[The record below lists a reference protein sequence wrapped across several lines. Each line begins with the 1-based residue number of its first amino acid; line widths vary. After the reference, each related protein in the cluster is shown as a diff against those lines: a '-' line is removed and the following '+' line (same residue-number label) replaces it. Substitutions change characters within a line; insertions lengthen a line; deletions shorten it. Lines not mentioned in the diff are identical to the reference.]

1 MKTSGFV
8 KGVTKLAL
16 QALIRATK
24 ADIRTHGEENLPAG
38 PAVYVVNHFTRME
51 TFFLPYIIEK
61 AAGMDLLALAH
72 FSFFTGGFGTFLEKL
87 GAISTRD
94 PERDRKMIGGL
105 LRGDRSCMIFPEGQM
120 VKDKKLVE
128 RGKFMIYN
136 AGIRRPPHTGA
147 GLLAL
152 RAEFYRDKL
161 RNFLETGYAEGVKE
175 YMEYFG
181 ITTRE
186 KAVECAQMESL
197 IVPVNITYYPIRA
210 RNNIVN
216 RLAHL
221 FVEKLPDRIEEEL
234 EVEGTMLS
242 EGVDI
247 DINFGVPIAPRAYLS
262 GRRYDRRVHDRGL
275 YLAGE
280 EMKRGLRFGREAIAL
295 MQRYMESIYG
305 LTTVNHD
312 HVFAYLL
319 EGYRK
324 KRISV
329 QDFKNRAFLAIDG
342 IRELPMQSSH
352 TSLGLKQRYLLTG
365 DPHGRFDS
373 FMDVAKSDGLVVE
386 ERGVI
391 YKNRERFSKPH
402 EFHDIRRDNV
412 VEVLKNEIEPLREVA
427 SALDSVM
434 RLPSCMVRR
443 RIRAKFL
450 ELDRNIFES
459 DYEKYYL
466 DGESKPRN
474 IGRPFFLK
482 RFFGRKGL
490 LLIHGYMAAPE
501 EVRALGEYLYRAGY
515 TVYGVRLRGHGTAP
529 EDLASRKWE
538 EWYESANRGYI
549 VLKNSVKKMA
559 VAGFSTGAGVALFQA
574 INKGEAFRGVVSINA
589 PLKVN
594 NIGSRL
600 ASTVVL
606 WNTFLSKLHL
616 ARGKMEY
623 VKNDPENRHINYFR
637 NPITGVAQLEK
648 FMDVV
653 EKHLKN
659 LHVPALI
666 VQGSRDPVVNPVSGI
681 EIFDLIGGTEKELC
695 RLYAE
700 RHGIVNG
707 EGSLRVFRRVERFL
721 DEVMG

>member
-1 MKTSGFV
+1 
-8 KGVTKLAL
+8 
-16 QALIRATK
+16 
-24 ADIRTHGEENLPAG
+24 
-38 PAVYVVNHFTRME
+38 
-51 TFFLPYIIEK
+51 
-61 AAGMDLLALAH
+61 
-72 FSFFTGGFGTFLEKL
+72 
-87 GAISTRD
+87 
-94 PERDRKMIGGL
+94 
-105 LRGDRSCMIFPEGQM
+105 
-120 VKDKKLVE
+120 
-128 RGKFMIYN
+128 
-136 AGIRRPPHTGA
+136 
-147 GLLAL
+147 
-152 RAEFYRDKL
+152 
-161 RNFLETGYAEGVKE
+161 
-175 YMEYFG
+175 
-181 ITTRE
+181 
-186 KAVECAQMESL
+186 
-197 IVPVNITYYPIRA
+197 
-210 RNNIVN
+210 
-216 RLAHL
+216 
-221 FVEKLPDRIEEEL
+221 
-234 EVEGTMLS
+234 
-242 EGVDI
+242 
-247 DINFGVPIAPRAYLS
+247 
-262 GRRYDRRVHDRGL
+262 
-275 YLAGE
+275 
-280 EMKRGLRFGREAIAL
+280 
-295 MQRYMESIYG
+295 
-305 LTTVNHD
+305 
-312 HVFAYLL
+312 
-319 EGYRK
+319 
-324 KRISV
+324 
-329 QDFKNRAFLAIDG
+329 
-342 IRELPMQSSH
+342 
-352 TSLGLKQRYLLTG
+352 
-365 DPHGRFDS
+365 
-373 FMDVAKSDGLVVE
+373 
-386 ERGVI
+386 
-391 YKNRERFSKPH
+391 
-402 EFHDIRRDNV
+402 
-412 VEVLKNEIEPLREVA
+412 
-427 SALDSVM
+427 
-434 RLPSCMVRR
+434 MVRR

>member
-1 MKTSGFV
+1 MKTSGFL
-8 KGVTKLAL
+8 KGATKLAL
-16 QALIRATK
+16 QALIKATR
-24 ADIRTHGEENLPAG
+24 ADIRTHGEEHLPSG

-51 TFFLPYIIEK
+51 TFFLPYILEK
-61 AAGMDLLALAH
+61 ASGMDLLALAH
-72 FSFFTGGFGTFLEKL
+72 YSFFSGGFGKYLERL

-105 LRGDRSCMIFPEGQM
+105 IRGDRSCLIFPEGQM

-128 RGKFMIYN
+128 HGKFMIYN

-152 RAEFYRDKL
+152 RAEFYRAKL
-161 RNFLETGYAEGVKE
+161 AHFLEEGNAEAVNE
-175 YMEYFG
+175 YMAYFG
-181 ITTRE
+181 IASYE
-186 KAVECAQMESL
+186 KAMECAQMESV
-197 IVPVNITYYPIRA
+197 IIPVNITYFPIRA

-247 DINFGVPIAPRAYLS
+247 DINFGPAIAPRAYLS
-262 GRRYDRRVHDRGL
+262 GRGCERLVRDRGL
-275 YLAGE
+275 YLSRD
-280 EMKRGLRFGREAIAL
+280 EMKGTLRFRREAIAL

-312 HVFAYLL
+312 HVFACLL
-319 EGYRK
+319 KKYRR
-324 KRISV
+324 KRIDV
-329 QDFKNRAFLAIDG
+329 QDFKNRAFLALNRIQG
-342 IRELPMQSSH
+342 LPMQSSH
-352 TSLGLKQRYLLTG
+352 TTLFLKQRYLLTG
-365 DPHGRFDS
+365 DPHRRFES
-373 FMDVAKSDGLVVE
+373 FMDAAKSDGLVVE

-391 YKNRERFSKPH
+391 YKNRERFSRLQ
-402 EFHDIRRDNV
+402 EFHDIRRDNI
-412 VEVLKNEIEPLREVA
+412 VEVLKNEIEPLREV
-427 SALDSVM
+427 SAALNSVM
-434 RLPSCMVRR
+434 RLPSCLVRR
-443 RIRAKFL
+443 KLRKMFL
-450 ELDRNIFES
+450 DLDRDVFES

-474 IGRPFFLK
+474 IGRPFLLK
-482 RFFGRKGL
+482 RCFSRKGL

-529 EDLASRKWE
+529 EDLASRNWE

-549 VLKNSVKKMA
+549 VLKNSVKKVA

-574 INKGEAFRGVVSINA
+574 INKGDAFNGVVSINA

-606 WNTFLSKLHL
+606 WNSFLGRLKLGK
-616 ARGKMEY
+616 GKMEY

-653 EKHLKN
+653 EKRLKD
-659 LHVPALI
+659 LHIPALI
-666 VQGSRDPVVNPVSGI
+666 VQGSKDPVVNPVSGI
-681 EIFDLIGGTEKELC
+681 QIFDLIGGTDKELC

-707 EGSLRVFRRVERFL
+707 EGSERVFRRVERFL
-721 DEVMG
+721 DEVMA